1 MEPKRY
7 IGCFAQSIHCEVKQ
21 DNNNSKV
28 YIYIYNIYSIF
39 FVATYVNLYRP
50 LYRWLSHIQK
60 WYFSINRKN
69 DAYTTT
75 TKWRN
80 TTITTPFNLIVHQHH
95 HQQPHQYK
103 WINNYCWYTSNTSN
117 ISTIRTN
124 YYTSH
129 CYITLQYLFHLVT
142 GCFYKQQKQWT

>member
-50 LYRWLSHIQK
+50 LYR
-60 WYFSINRKN
+60 
-69 DAYTTT
+69 
-75 TKWRN
+75 
-80 TTITTPFNLIVHQHH
+80 
-95 HQQPHQYK
+95 
-103 WINNYCWYTSNTSN
+103 
-117 ISTIRTN
+117 
-124 YYTSH
+124 
-129 CYITLQYLFHLVT
+129 
-142 GCFYKQQKQWT
+142 